1 MEVINDFEN
10 PTARDD
16 ETIIPVHWFD
26 ERTKITIQLPFCRR
40 NEFESKK
47 FMSKLNNYTKGK
59 FNFHILWQT
68 RKIETLFKL
77 KDKNI
82 HPSHVIYIGT
92 CTCNQAYIGE
102 TARNLKVRVNEHSDI
117 NKQSEPAKHLKTHT
131 EHKFTWDILTT
142 AHSWTKS
149 KIKEAFYIAR
159 FNPVLNKQ
167 VQSFHLTLYP
177 MGTGIT

>member
-1 MEVINDFEN
+1 M
-10 PTARDD
+10 T
-16 ETIIPVHWFD
+16 
-26 ERTKITIQLPFCRR
+26 
-40 NEFESKK
+40 
-47 FMSKLNNYTKGK
+47 KLNKYTKWT

-82 HPSHVIYIGT
+82 HPSHVIHIGT

-102 TARNLKVRVNEHSDI
+102 TARNLEVRVNEHSDI
-117 NKQSEPAKHLKTHT
+117 NKQSEPAKHLKKHP
-131 EHKFTWDILTT
+131 EHKFTWDILTS
-142 AHSWTKS
+142 AHSWTKR

-159 FNPVLNKQ
+159 FKPVLNKQ
-167 VQSFHLTLYP
+167 VQSFHLPLYP

>member
-1 MEVINDFEN
+1 
-10 PTARDD
+10 
-16 ETIIPVHWFD
+16 
-26 ERTKITIQLPFCRR
+26 
-40 NEFESKK
+40 
-47 FMSKLNNYTKGK
+47 MSKLNNYTKGK

-102 TARNLKVRVNEHSDI
+102 TARNLEVRVNKHSDI
-117 NKQSEPAKHLKTHT
+117 NKQSEPAKHLKTHPK
-131 EHKFTWDILTT
+131 HKFTWDT
-142 AHSWTKS
+142 AHSWTKR
-149 KIKEAFYIAR
+149 KIEEAFYIAR

-167 VQSFHLTLYP
+167 ESNHSISLYTPWELALCNHKYKTVGLCNFITLK
-177 MGTGIT
+177 MIARSKTFSQTF

>member
-1 MEVINDFEN
+1 M
-10 PTARDD
+10 T
-16 ETIIPVHWFD
+16 
-26 ERTKITIQLPFCRR
+26 
-40 NEFESKK
+40 
-47 FMSKLNNYTKGK
+47 KLNKYTKWT

-82 HPSHVIYIGT
+82 HPSHVIYMG
-92 CTCNQAYIGE
+92 NQAYIGE
-102 TARNLKVRVNEHSDI
+102 TAHNLEVRVNEHSDI
-117 NKQSEPAKHLKTHT
+117 NKQSEPAKHLKKHL
-131 EHKFTWDILTT
+131 EHKFTWDILTS
-142 AHSWTKS
+142 AHSWTKR

-159 FNPVLNKQ
+159 FKSVLNKQ

>member
-1 MEVINDFEN
+1 MRQRTVRSETTKDKAGALPPAVYEKPKTGTWSELSFPDSCAKRS
-10 PTARDD
+10 TAS
-16 ETIIPVHWFD
+16 VY
-26 ERTKITIQLPFCRR
+26 
-40 NEFESKK
+40 NES
-47 FMSKLNNYTKGK
+47 G
-59 FNFHILWQT
+59 LWQT

-102 TARNLKVRVNEHSDI
+102 TARNLEVRVNEHSDI
-117 NKQSEPAKHLKTHT
+117 NKQSEPAKHLKKHP
-131 EHKFTWDILTT
+131 EHRFTWDILTS
-142 AHSWTKS
+142 AHSWTKR

-159 FNPVLNKQ
+159 FKPVLNKQ

-177 MGTGIT
+177 TGTGIT